1 MHAYFAQVIAE
12 DRQNQM
18 RLAAERRRAVRTARQ
33 AKAGTHSRRRFRRIA
48 STAFEFAG
56 RVPDQ
61 RHAEAETV
69 APRNTGTIHK
79 SVAPHNSEE
88 LVLVGAHSDQCDS
101 SETLSA
107 ER

>member
-18 RLAAERRRAVRTARQ
+18 RLAAERRRAQRTARQ
-33 AKAGTHSRRRFRRIA
+33 ANAGTHSRRRFRRIA

-61 RHAEAETV
+61 RPAEAEAVAPHNADTPHKAV
-69 APRNTGTIHK
+69 APRN
-79 SVAPHNSEE
+79 SED
-88 LVLVGAHSDQCDS
+88 LMLVGAPSDQSDS
-101 SETLSA
+101 SELCSA
-107 ER
+107 DR